1 MKSEIVMKKAV
12 DYFLNGYSCSESI
25 VKAAID
31 KGLVHES
38 VLPLASGFSGGMG
51 NGCLCGA
58 VAGTQLVIGSMYGRD
73 DKERDGKKA
82 RELARKAVAMFKERN
97 RVTCCKALT
106 AGLIMA
112 SPERK
117 QHCTKMVS
125 DCAEIIE
132 ELLELHVS

>member
-1 MKSEIVMKKAV
+1 MKKAIE
-12 DYFLNGYSCSESI
+12 YFLNGYSCSESI

-58 VAGTQLVIGSMYGRD
+58 VAGTQIVIGSLYGRD
-73 DKERDGKKA
+73 DKERNGQKA
-82 RELARKAVAMFKERN
+82 RELSKKAVEMFKDRN

-117 QHCTKMVS
+117 QHCTKMVQ

-132 ELLELHVS
+132 ELLELNKTVS

>member
-1 MKSEIVMKKAV
+1 MKKATE
-12 DYFLNGYSCSESI
+12 YFLNGYSCSESI

-58 VAGTQLVIGSMYGRD
+58 VAGTQLVTGALYGRD
-73 DKERDGKKA
+73 DKGRNGLKA
-82 RELARKAVAMFKERN
+82 RELAKKAVEKFKEKN

-117 QHCTKMVS
+117 QHCIKMVR

-132 ELLELHVS
+132 ELLELNKTVS